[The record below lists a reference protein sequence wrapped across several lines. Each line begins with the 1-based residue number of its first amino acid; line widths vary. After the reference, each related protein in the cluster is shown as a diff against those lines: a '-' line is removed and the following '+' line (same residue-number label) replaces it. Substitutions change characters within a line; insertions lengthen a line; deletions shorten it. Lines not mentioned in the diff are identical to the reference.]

1 MICRVSWHI
10 PVFLSVILTL
20 GCNSSVKHVQIDE
33 ITKDAELMADLQAPP
48 EQPLGLERTFIGL
61 ESPFTPLQHPPI
73 AIFPE
78 TDIQLQIHNA
88 MPNSKV
94 DLKILAV
101 TPAPGV
107 DYKIVAV
114 TPDSGIDYKMLI
126 VPSQKHSPHVIGTL
140 DVPFMPEVPP
150 IPNVPHVPWKPKD

>member
-1 MICRVSWHI
+1 MIWRLSWHI
-10 PVFLSVILTL
+10 PIFLSVILTL
-20 GCNSSVKHVQIDE
+20 GCNSSVKHVQIDD
-33 ITKDAELMADLQAPP
+33 ITKDAELMAALQAPP
-48 EQPLGLERTFIGL
+48 EQPLGLERRIIQ
-61 ESPFTPLQHPPI
+61 LQHPPI
-73 AIFPE
+73 VISPE
-78 TDIQLQIHNA
+78 TSIEFQTPNVT
-88 MPNSKV
+88 PNSHL

-101 TPAPGV
+101 TPSPGV

-140 DVPFMPEVPP
+140 DAPFMPEVPP

>member
-33 ITKDAELMADLQAPP
+33 ITKDAELMAALQPPP
-48 EQPLGLERTFIGL
+48 EQPLGLERPII
-61 ESPFTPLQHPPI
+61 PLQHPPI
-73 AIFPE
+73 SIFPE
-78 TDIQLQIHNA
+78 TDIQLQIQNA